1 MNAEDAQHTARR
13 AEEQPTSRTE
23 HGSGARTDVVLP
35 PTDPEREAKQRDI
48 DDPADVH
55 VDPAELLNGGP
66 SRTPGAV
73 TTTGGRAGSANVHRR
88 PRRGPDTAPTTTGD
102 ATTGGMRGPAGAST
116 SDAMGGADATRRTR
130 ASEPRGS

>member
-13 AEEQPTSRTE
+13 AQEHPTSRAE
-23 HGSGARTDVVLP
+23 HGSGVRTDVVLP
-35 PTDPEREAKQRDI
+35 PTDPAREAKQRDI

-55 VDPAELLNGGP
+55 VDPAQLLNGGP

-88 PRRGPDTAPTTTGD
+88 PRRDTAPTTTGD

-116 SDAMGGADATRRTR
+116 SDAIGGAEATRRTR
-130 ASEPRGS
+130 ASKPRGS

>member
-1 MNAEDAQHTARR
+1 MNAEDAQDTARR
-13 AEEQPTSRTE
+13 AQE
-23 HGSGARTDVVLP
+23 HATPNAEDGSGARTDVVLP
-35 PTDPEREAKQRDI
+35 PTDPAREAQQRDI

-55 VDPAELLNGGP
+55 VDPAQLLNGGP

-88 PRRGPDTAPTTTGD
+88 PRRGPGTAPTTTGD
-102 ATTGGMRGPAGAST
+102 ATTGGMRRPAGAST
-116 SDAMGGADATRRTR
+116 SDAIGGAEATRRTG